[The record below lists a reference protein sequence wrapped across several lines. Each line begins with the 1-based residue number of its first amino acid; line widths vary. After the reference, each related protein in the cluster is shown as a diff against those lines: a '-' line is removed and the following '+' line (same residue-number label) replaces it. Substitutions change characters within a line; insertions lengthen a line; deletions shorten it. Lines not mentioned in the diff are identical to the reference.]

1 MRAITTIENIEI
13 DNEEFYILLD
23 NLNEEDKNIFIKKY
37 LFEESIDK
45 ISRDLGLSKDL
56 VYKRL
61 SRGRERIKS
70 HINR

>member
-1 MRAITTIENIEI
+1 MIVIIIIENIEI
-13 DNEEFYILLD
+13 DNEEFYVLLD
-23 NLNEEDKNIFIKKY
+23 SLKGEDKNIFIKKY

-70 HINR
+70 HIKR